1 MRSGL
6 EGPVEPAGVDDEL
19 AGRPAEPDGGS
30 PKKSRPSRESAA
42 FVCLGGAVALGGG
55 GWAPGVSVVLG
66 LTGGFGTSP
75 KRSIGGAA
83 FGAGGT
89 G

>member
-30 PKKSRPSRESAA
+30 PKSQGQVES
-42 FVCLGGAVALGGG
+42 LRLS
-55 GWAPGVSVVLG
+55 SV
-66 LTGGFGTSP
+66 
-75 KRSIGGAA
+75 
-83 FGAGGT
+83 
-89 G
+89 

>member
-1 MRSGL
+1 M
-6 EGPVEPAGVDDEL
+6 
-19 AGRPAEPDGGS
+19 
-30 PKKSRPSRESAA
+30 
-42 FVCLGGAVALGGG
+42 ALGGG

-66 LTGGFGTSP
+66 LTGGSGTSP